1 MKHFL
6 LLLIASIAL
15 YGAWQMADP
24 TERQKLLGPITRH
37 AGRIS
42 AIVILIALLLWAAAH
57 LPSSPLL

>member
-24 TERQKLLGPITRH
+24 TERHKLLGPITRH
-37 AGRIS
+37 AGRIA

>member
-24 TERQKLLGPITRH
+24 TERRRLLGSITRH
-37 AGRIS
+37 GGRI
-42 AIVILIALLLWAAAH
+42 AVIAILITLLLWAAAH
-57 LPSSPLL
+57 LPASPLL

>member
-15 YGAWQMADP
+15 YGAWQLADP
-24 TERQKLLGPITRH
+24 TERRKLLGPITRH
-37 AGRIS
+37 VGRI
-42 AIVILIALLLWAAAH
+42 AVLVILITLLLWAAAH